1 MDLRS
6 HYPFWLLKNGLMYEY
21 PSIREDLDTDIVIL
35 GGGITGALVARQL
48 VQAGREPVLIDGRHI
63 GMGSTAAS
71 TAMLQYEIDTHL
83 SDLADKIGRKDA
95 ERCYLLCTE
104 AVDTLSDIVRDTG
117 ISAGFDR
124 RPSLYF
130 ASAAGHVAALRK
142 EYEARRQIGIDVQL
156 LGRGEIHDLFGFDAP
171 AALYSPANSAQV
183 DAYALTHGLL
193 RNAMTS
199 GLSVYDKTRIERITY
214 ARGRAYLYT
223 AHGQV
228 VRAKHLVM
236 ATGYEA
242 SRHLPGSLISLH
254 STYALVSEPYPT
266 ENLWHQNALIWET
279 ARPYVYMRNTSDRR
293 ILVGGR
299 DEPFYNPDR
308 RDRLLKV
315 KTRALARDF
324 ERLFPNLGPLRVD
337 FSWAG
342 TFAETPDGLPYIGR
356 IPRHP
361 YAWFALGFGGNGIL
375 FSQIAAEILTDAIC
389 GRKHKDMALFGFDR
403 YG

>member
-6 HYPFWLLKNGLMYEY
+6 HYPFWLLKNGLMHEY
-21 PSIREDLDTDIVIL
+21 PSLQEDLDTDIAIL
-35 GGGITGALVARQL
+35 GGGITGALIAWQL

-83 SDLADKIGRKDA
+83 SDLTERIGRRDA
-95 ERCYLLCTE
+95 DRCYRLCIE
-104 AVDTLSDIVRDTG
+104 AVDTLSDIVRNTG
-117 ISAGFDR
+117 INAGFDR

-130 ASAAGHVAALRK
+130 ASVRGDVAALRR
-142 EYEARRQIGIDVQL
+142 EFEARRRIGIDIQL
-156 LGRGEIHDLFGFDAP
+156 LERDEIRDLFGFDAP

-193 RNAMTS
+193 RHAMTS
-199 GLSVYDKTRIERITY
+199 GLTVYDKTRVERITY

-228 VRAKHLVM
+228 IRAKHLVM

-242 SRHLPGSLISLH
+242 SRYLPGSLISLH
-254 STYALVSEPYPT
+254 STYALVSEPYPM
-266 ENLWHQNALIWET
+266 EGLWHEDALIWET
-279 ARPYVYMRNTSDRR
+279 ARPYVYMRTTSDRR

-299 DEPFYNPDR
+299 DEPFYDPGR
-308 RDRLLKV
+308 RDRLLRV
-315 KTRALARDF
+315 KTQALVRDF
-324 ERLFPNLGPLRVD
+324 EKLFPHLGPLRVD

-356 IPRHP
+356 IAGHP
-361 YAWFALGFGGNGIL
+361 HAWFALGFGGNGIL
-375 FSQIAAEILTDAIC
+375 FSQIAAEILTAVIC